1 VAGTSGCEAQM
12 KAMVFAAGYGT
23 RLGPLADELPKALVP
38 VAGRPMIEYPLLLL
52 RHYGITEIVI
62 NVHHLGDKIAAR
74 LEDGK
79 KLGLRIAYSEE
90 KELLDTGGGLLQA
103 KSFLQDGAF
112 VAINTDVM
120 IDLPLRTVIDQH
132 RKCGATATLV
142 LRPDAQADR
151 YGAIE
156 ISEDRRIRKF
166 LNHQAPS
173 GGTAGS
179 LRKLMFTGVQI
190 LEPKVFDYMEAANSA
205 VFSTTKDTYPKMLT
219 EGEGLYG
226 FLFEGF
232 WQDLGTPE
240 RIREAEEKLARGEA
254 KLHYLSNAK

>member
-1 VAGTSGCEAQM
+1 M
-12 KAMVFAAGYGT
+12 KAMVFAAGFGT
-23 RLGPLADELPKALVP
+23 RLRPLTDELPKALVP

-52 RHYGITEIVI
+52 RYYGITEIVI
-62 NVHHLGDKIAAR
+62 NVHHLGEKIEAC
-74 LEDGK
+74 LQDGK
-79 KLGLRIAYSEE
+79 KFGLQITYS
-90 KELLDTGGGLLQA
+90 KERDLLDTGGGLLQA
-103 KSFLQDGAF
+103 KPFLQDGAF
-112 VAINTDVM
+112 VVINTDVI
-120 IDLPLRTVIDQH
+120 IDLPLQAAIDQH
-132 RKCGATATLV
+132 RKCRATATLV

-173 GGTAGS
+173 SGAAGP

-205 VFSTTKDTYPKMLT
+205 AFSTTKVTYPKMLT

>member
-1 VAGTSGCEAQM
+1 M

-23 RLGPLADELPKALVP
+23 RLRPLTDELPKALVP

-62 NVHHLGDKIAAR
+62 NVHHLGEKIEAC
-74 LEDGK
+74 LQDGK
-79 KLGLRIAYSEE
+79 KFGLRITYSKER
-90 KELLDTGGGLLQA
+90 ELLDTGGGLLQA
-103 KSFLQDGAF
+103 KPFLQDGAF
-112 VAINTDVM
+112 VVINTDVI
-120 IDLPLRTVIDQH
+120 IDLPLQAAIDQH
-132 RKCGATATLV
+132 RKSRAAATLV

-156 ISEDRRIRKF
+156 ISEDRRVRKF
-166 LNHQAPS
+166 LNHLAPS
-173 GGTAGS
+173 NGAAGS
-179 LRKLMFTGVQI
+179 LRKLMYTGVQI

-205 VFSTTKDTYPKMLT
+205 AFSTTKVTYPKMLT
-219 EGEGLYG
+219 EGERLYG

>member
-1 VAGTSGCEAQM
+1 M
-12 KAMVFAAGYGT
+12 RAMVFAAGYGT
-23 RLGPLADELPKALVP
+23 RLRPLTDELPKALVP

-52 RHYGITEIVI
+52 RYYGITEIVI
-62 NVHHLGDKIAAR
+62 NVHHLGEKI
-74 LEDGK
+74 EDYLQGGK
-79 KLGLRIAYSEE
+79 KLGLHLTYSKE

-103 KSFLQDGAF
+103 KTFLEGGAF
-112 VAINTDVM
+112 VVINSDVI
-120 IDLPLRTVIDQH
+120 IDLPLQAAIDQH
-132 RKCGATATLV
+132 RKFRATATLV

-156 ISEDRRIRKF
+156 ISADRRIRKF

-173 GGTAGS
+173 SGAAGP

-190 LEPKVFDYMEAANSA
+190 LEPKVFDYIETANSA
-205 VFSTTKDTYPKMLT
+205 VFSTTKVTYPKMLT
-219 EGEGLYG
+219 EGERLYG

-240 RIREAEEKLARGEA
+240 TIKETEKKLANGDV
-254 KLHYLSNAK
+254 KLHYIKN